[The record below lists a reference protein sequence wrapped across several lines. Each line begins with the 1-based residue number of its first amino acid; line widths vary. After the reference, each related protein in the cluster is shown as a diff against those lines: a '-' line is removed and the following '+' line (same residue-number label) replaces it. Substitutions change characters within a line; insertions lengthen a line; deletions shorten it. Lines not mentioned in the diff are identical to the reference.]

1 MKSNLKITLEL
12 PSSIYYADNYAAVR
26 SILGNDVELVSLSP
40 KPLILP
46 DNQVLVDVE
55 YIALDFNSFIIYKV
69 LETKILN
76 NMSSK
81 VIVTKL
87 YDPINKSEISE
98 LVLSLNGKVN
108 PGDYI
113 SLHYMSNA
121 NYRNKTTLSISNSDS
136 SEFSSGNDKNE
147 NIKKQTQIIKYYYTP
162 VTKSSFL
169 KSYCSVID
177 TSFLSYHGSTIQ
189 HTPLYNETIKEQIP
203 NTSEIE
209 KINEYLNSQNIL
221 LSSNNFSFSKNIT
234 NSFKIDE
241 KNIKSI
247 NFKDFEAQL
256 FKHLENN
263 ENSLENSKNKDKIYI
278 INLDGCKY
286 SDLFKLNGITGII
299 LDLKCRTTINSF
311 VFISDCIN
319 TITENIINN
328 LITVLE
334 YDTFNYKLINQKNN

>member
-12 PSSIYYADNYAAVR
+12 PSSVYYADTYAAVR
-26 SILGNDVELVSLSP
+26 SILGNDVEIVSLSP

-98 LVLSLNGKVN
+98 LVLSLNGKIN
-108 PGDYI
+108 SGDYI

-121 NYRNKTTLSISNSDS
+121 NYRNKIINEVKNDDSI
-136 SEFSSGNDKNE
+136 E
-147 NIKKQTQIIKYYYTP
+147 NNKKQSQIIKYYYTL
-162 VTKSSFL
+162 VTKSSLL

-189 HTPLYNETIKEQIP
+189 HTPLYDEVIKEQIP

-209 KINEYLNSQNIL
+209 KIKEYLNSQNIL
-221 LSSNNFSFSKNIT
+221 LPSNNFSFSKNTTI
-234 NSFKIDE
+234 KINE
-241 KNIKSI
+241 RNIKSI
-247 NFKDFEAQL
+247 NFKDFESQMN
-256 FKHLENN
+256 FDNSNSKHSSDKTD
-263 ENSLENSKNKDKIYI
+263 ENSLNSSENISQNIYI
-278 INLDGCKY
+278 INLDNCKY
-286 SDLFKLNGITGII
+286 SDLFKLNGTTGII
-299 LDLKCRTTINSF
+299 LVLKCRTTINSF
-311 VFISDCIN
+311 IFIPDCVN
-319 TITENIINN
+319 TITENVINN

-334 YDTFNYKLINQKNN
+334 YDTFNYKLINQK

>member
-12 PSSIYYADNYAAVR
+12 PSSVYYADNYAAIR
-26 SILGNDVELVSLSP
+26 SILGNDVEIVSLSP

-87 YDPINKSEISE
+87 YDPINKSDISE
-98 LVLSLNGKVN
+98 LILSLNGKIN

-121 NYRNKTTLSISNSDS
+121 NYRNKIINEVKNDDSI
-136 SEFSSGNDKNE
+136 EKNE
-147 NIKKQTQIIKYYYTP
+147 NIKHQSQIIKYYYTL

-189 HTPLYNETIKEQIP
+189 HTPLYNETIKEQTP
-203 NTSEIE
+203 NISEVE
-209 KINEYLNSQNIL
+209 KIKEYLNSQNIL
-221 LSSNNFSFSKNIT
+221 LPSNNFSFSKNATI
-234 NSFKIDE
+234 KIDDR
-241 KNIKSI
+241 NIKSI
-247 NFKDFEAQL
+247 NFKENTSIFESQMNIDIV
-256 FKHLENN
+256 KPNHSEDKTD
-263 ENSLENSKNKDKIYI
+263 ENSSENISQNIYI

-286 SDLFKLNGITGII
+286 SDLFKLNGTTGII
-299 LDLKCRTTINSF
+299 LVLKCRTTINSF
-311 VFISDCIN
+311 VFIPDCIN
-319 TITENIINN
+319 IITENVINN

-334 YDTFNYKLINQKNN
+334 YDTFNYKLINQK

>member
-12 PSSIYYADNYAAVR
+12 PSSVYYADNYAAVR

-87 YDPINKSEISE
+87 YDPVNKSEISE

-121 NYRNKTTLSISNSDS
+121 NYRNKTTLSI
-136 SEFSSGNDKNE
+136 
-147 NIKKQTQIIKYYYTP
+147 
-162 VTKSSFL
+162 
-169 KSYCSVID
+169 
-177 TSFLSYHGSTIQ
+177 
-189 HTPLYNETIKEQIP
+189 
-203 NTSEIE
+203 
-209 KINEYLNSQNIL
+209 
-221 LSSNNFSFSKNIT
+221 
-234 NSFKIDE
+234 
-241 KNIKSI
+241 
-247 NFKDFEAQL
+247 
-256 FKHLENN
+256 
-263 ENSLENSKNKDKIYI
+263 
-278 INLDGCKY
+278 
-286 SDLFKLNGITGII
+286 
-299 LDLKCRTTINSF
+299 
-311 VFISDCIN
+311 
-319 TITENIINN
+319 
-328 LITVLE
+328 
-334 YDTFNYKLINQKNN
+334 

>member
-12 PSSIYYADNYAAVR
+12 PSSVYYADNYAAVR

-87 YDPINKSEISE
+87 YDPVNKSEISE

-136 SEFSSGNDKNE
+136 SEFSSGNDKSE

-189 HTPLYNETIKEQIP
+189 HTPLYNETVKEQIP

-221 LSSNNFSFSKNIT
+221 LPSNNFSFSKNATI
-234 NSFKIDE
+234 KIDDR
-241 KNIKSI
+241 NIKSI

-256 FKHLENN
+256 FKHLEND
-263 ENSLENSKNKDKIYI
+263 ENKNNNICI

-299 LDLKCRTTINSF
+299 LVLKCRTTINSF
-311 VFISDCIN
+311 VFIPDCIN